1 MDDIESS
8 HPTWIGKP
16 KAFQKRDGSWAIAC
30 LDGDGV
36 IRIGKL
42 TLIPAKTALDRFE
55 DALDLARR
63 DLEAA
68 VQAAIAA
75 RSYEAVADAFG
86 VFDYVLFHALERL
99 RP

>member
-30 LDGDGV
+30 LDDTGV
-36 IRIGKL
+36 IRIGKWNR
-42 TLIPAKTALDRFE
+42 IPALTDFDRFE
-55 DALDLARR
+55 NALDLARR
-63 DLEAA
+63 DLETA
-68 VQAAIAA
+68 VRAAIAN
-75 RSYEAVADAFG
+75 RSHEAVADAFG

>member
-1 MDDIESS
+1 MDDSESS

-16 KAFQKRDGSWAIAC
+16 KAFQKCDGSWAIAC
-30 LDGDGV
+30 LADDGV

-42 TLIPAKTALDRFE
+42 TLVPALTDFDRFE
-55 DALDLARR
+55 NALDLARR
-63 DLEAA
+63 DLETA

-86 VFDYVLFHALERL
+86 VFDYVVFQALERL